1 MPLLLLAALPIL
13 SCDPQPT
20 QPSGGAGEPA
30 LDPVTATAELRYAPR
45 FDPDNFVRVVDN
57 RFFPLKPGTRFVY
70 FGEEDGE
77 AEKNVTVVT
86 HDRKE
91 ILGISAIVVLDQ
103 VFVHGELKEKTF
115 DWYAQDKN
123 GNVWYLGEDTKE
135 FEDGK
140 VVSTEGSWEAG
151 VDGAEAGIIM
161 PAHPQVG
168 QHYHQEFFEGE
179 AEDEARVVAVGLDI
193 NVPYGSF
200 HNCLKTLGV
209 HPAGA
214 GGQGGE
220 VLLPRG
226 RVREGSGNR
235 WTAGPAGAEAH
246 LLTALAGARL
256 LASTGSKGIFP
267 R

>member
-1 MPLLLLAALPIL
+1 MPRSSLPLLLLAALPIL

-57 RFFPLKPGTRFVY
+57 PYFPLKPGTRFVY

-103 VFVHGELKEKTF
+103 VLVHGELKETTF
-115 DWYAQDKN
+115 DWYAQDRN

-135 FEDGK
+135 FEDGA

-168 QHYHQEFFEGE
+168 QHYRQEFFEGE
-179 AEDEARVVAVGLDI
+179 AEDEARVAARGLDI

-200 HNCLKTLGV
+200 HNCLKTYEFTRLEPG
-209 HPAGA
+209 
-214 GGQGGE
+214 
-220 VLLPRG
+220 
-226 RVREGSGNR
+226 VREAKFYCPEVGFVKARGID
-235 WTAGPAGAEAH
+235 GPP
-246 LLTALAGARL
+246 ARL
-256 LASTGSKGIFP
+256 VLKHIF
-267 R
+267 

>member
-1 MPLLLLAALPIL
+1 MPRSSLPLLLLAALPIL

-45 FDPDNFVRVVDN
+45 FNPDNFVRVVDN
-57 RFFPLKPGTRFVY
+57 PYFPLKPGTRFVY

-86 HDRKE
+86 HDRKD

-103 VFVHGELKEKTF
+103 VWVHGELKEKTF
-115 DWYAQDKN
+115 DWYAQDRN

-140 VVSTEGSWEAG
+140 VVSTEGSWQAG
-151 VDGAEAGIIM
+151 VDGAVAGIIM

-179 AEDEARVVAVGLDI
+179 AEDEARVVAVGLDV

-200 HNCLKTLGV
+200 HNCLRTQEFTGLEPGV
-209 HPAGA
+209 VEAKFYCPNVGFVKA
-214 GGQGGE
+214 
-220 VLLPRG
+220 RG
-226 RVREGSGNR
+226 LEG
-235 WTAGPAGAEAH
+235 PP
-246 LLTALAGARL
+246 ARL
-256 LASTGSKGIFP
+256 VLKHIF
-267 R
+267 

>member
-1 MPLLLLAALPIL
+1 MPRSTVPLLLLAALPIV
-13 SCDPQPT
+13 SCDSQPT
-20 QPSGGAGEPA
+20 QPSSATEGPTLGA
-30 LDPVTATAELRYAPR
+30 VTAEAEVRYAPR

-57 RFFPLKPGTRFVY
+57 PYFPLKPGTRFVY

-135 FEDGK
+135 FEDGA

-151 VDGAEAGIIM
+151 VDGAEAGILM

-179 AEDEARVVAVGLDI
+179 AEDEARVAARGLDI

-200 HNCLKTLGV
+200 HNCLKTYEFTRLEPG
-209 HPAGA
+209 
-214 GGQGGE
+214 
-220 VLLPRG
+220 
-226 RVREGSGNR
+226 VREAKFYCPEVGFVKARGID
-235 WTAGPAGAEAH
+235 GPP
-246 LLTALAGARL
+246 ARL
-256 LASTGSKGIFP
+256 VLKHIF
-267 R
+267 